1 MTKLFKYL
9 KQSWVA
15 ILTILI
21 LLALQATTELSL
33 PTYTSNIVNV
43 GIQQSGI
50 ENATIKAIRESE
62 MNKLTTFMNDSDKEK
77 VLDNYKLVNKDN
89 LSKEEFAEMFRENHL
104 TIVTIDCTEIPVSL
118 SAWLALT
125 NTPAEISENISKRFA
140 NKITGSYLT
149 GFHPYQKD
157 GEIYF
162 NQRWVM
168 MIGEKNINGN

>member
-15 ILTILI
+15 IFTILI

-89 LSKEEFAEMFRENHL
+89 LSKEEFN
-104 TIVTIDCTEIPVSL
+104 
-118 SAWLALT
+118 
-125 NTPAEISENISKRFA
+125 NYK
-140 NKITGSYLT
+140 
-149 GFHPYQKD
+149 
-157 GEIYF
+157 
-162 NQRWVM
+162 
-168 MIGEKNINGN
+168 KNIQL

>member
-15 ILTILI
+15 IFTILI

-89 LSKEEFAEMFRENHL
+89 LSKEEFNNYKKEYPVIKKESL
-104 TIVTIDCTEIPVSL
+104 YVLSTKDKDTIDKLNIL
-118 SAWLALT
+118 SKPMLIVY
-125 NTPAEISENISKRFA
+125 NMK
-140 NKITGSYLT
+140 
-149 GFHPYQKD
+149 
-157 GEIYF
+157 
-162 NQRWVM
+162 
-168 MIGEKNINGN
+168 

>member
-15 ILTILI
+15 IFTILI

-77 VLDNYKLVNKDN
+77 VLDRKSTRLN
-89 LSKEEFAEMFRENHL
+89 SSHEF
-104 TIVTIDCTEIPVSL
+104 VSRMPS
-118 SAWLALT
+118 SA
-125 NTPAEISENISKRFA
+125 
-140 NKITGSYLT
+140 
-149 GFHPYQKD
+149 
-157 GEIYF
+157 
-162 NQRWVM
+162 
-168 MIGEKNINGN
+168 

>member
-62 MNKLTTFMNDSDKEK
+62 MDKLTTFMSDSDKNK
-77 VLDNYKLVNKDN
+77 VLDNYKLINKD
-89 LSKEEFAEMFRENHL
+89 
-104 TIVTIDCTEIPVSL
+104 SL
-118 SAWLALT
+118 SEDEFNKYKDDYPAIKDESLYILNTKDKETIEKLSDILAKPMLLVYNIENSSEGNKLSDSMTSKLAPSANQT
-125 NTPAEISENISKRFA
+125 NMENLI
-140 NKITGSYLT
+140 YL
-149 GFHPYQKD
+149 H
-157 GEIYF
+157 I
-162 NQRWVM
+162 
-168 MIGEKNINGN
+168 

>member
-15 ILTILI
+15 IFTILI

-50 ENATIKAIRESE
+50 ENGTIKAIRESE

-77 VLDNYKLVNKDN
+77 VLDNYKLVNK
-89 LSKEEFAEMFRENHL
+89 K
-104 TIVTIDCTEIPVSL
+104 
-118 SAWLALT
+118 
-125 NTPAEISENISKRFA
+125 
-140 NKITGSYLT
+140 
-149 GFHPYQKD
+149 
-157 GEIYF
+157 
-162 NQRWVM
+162 
-168 MIGEKNINGN
+168 

>member
-15 ILTILI
+15 IFTILI

-89 LSKEEFAEMFRENHL
+89 LSKEEFNNYKKEYPVIKKESLYYTEGRTFAKAE
-104 TIVTIDCTEIPVSL
+104 VTDILQDNET
-118 SAWLALT
+118 
-125 NTPAEISENISKRFA
+125 
-140 NKITGSYLT
+140 
-149 GFHPYQKD
+149 KD
-157 GEIYF
+157 GIY
-162 NQRWVM
+162 
-168 MIGEKNINGN
+168 IGRQLVKLKVTS

>member
-15 ILTILI
+15 IFTILI

-89 LSKEEFAEMFRENHL
+89 LSKEEFNNYKKEYPVIKKESL
-104 TIVTIDCTEIPVSL
+104 YVLSTKDKDTID
-118 SAWLALT
+118 
-125 NTPAEISENISKRFA
+125 
-140 NKITGSYLT
+140 
-149 GFHPYQKD
+149 
-157 GEIYF
+157 
-162 NQRWVM
+162 
-168 MIGEKNINGN
+168 

>member
-15 ILTILI
+15 IFTILI

-89 LSKEEFAEMFRENHL
+89 LSKEEFNNYKKEYPVIKKESLYVLSTKYND
-104 TIVTIDCTEIPVSL
+104 TIDKL
-118 SAWLALT
+118 SDIL
-125 NTPAEISENISKRFA
+125 S
-140 NKITGSYLT
+140 
-149 GFHPYQKD
+149 
-157 GEIYF
+157 
-162 NQRWVM
+162 
-168 MIGEKNINGN
+168 